1 MLKSKTAIVTGASN
15 GIGREIALMLAS
27 EGADVVINYASDHKS
42 AEEVLDNVQK
52 LGSQGLLVKA
62 DLGKMEDIER
72 LANTALEKFEKIDI
86 LVNNAGVFID
96 SGFLTASEEDWD
108 RTMNVNT
115 KGVFFLSQAVARS
128 MVKRNIRGRIINIS
142 SVATKLLR
150 GMPAD
155 YCVSKSAVNTLTLA
169 LSAALG
175 EYGITVNAILPGP
188 IPTKLNKWQFDDPV
202 TSERLRDWTTLKEYG
217 DTRYVAQAAR
227 YFLTD
232 EAKWTTGS
240 LLNVDG
246 GAAV

>member
-1 MLKSKTAIVTGASN
+1 
-15 GIGREIALMLAS
+15 
-27 EGADVVINYASDHKS
+27 
-42 AEEVLDNVQK
+42 
-52 LGSQGLLVKA
+52 
-62 DLGKMEDIER
+62 
-72 LANTALEKFEKIDI
+72 
-86 LVNNAGVFID
+86 
-96 SGFLTASEEDWD
+96 
-108 RTMNVNT
+108 
-115 KGVFFLSQAVARS
+115 
-128 MVKRNIRGRIINIS
+128 
-142 SVATKLLR
+142 
-150 GMPAD
+150 
-155 YCVSKSAVNTLTLA
+155 
-169 LSAALG
+169 LG